1 MMAPETGLVVL
12 RGGALSVLVARRSLY
27 ATFALLLALA
37 LAVAVALSAGPA
49 WLMPSQL
56 LAVFE
61 GDAPGG
67 TRLMVLEFRLPR
79 VLTGVLAGASLGLAG
94 SLIQTLTRNRLAS
107 PDMLGVA
114 DGAMLGVFMAL
125 IAGATGMLGPWWVG
139 PLGALGAVALLL
151 LASGPLDSRGHRLL
165 VVGIAIASLLR
176 AGAELVLSQQELMH
190 ASALYAWSIGS
201 LSGRTWGSALPLAVA
216 LLVLLPPALL
226 ASRRL
231 ALLRFDPDIA
241 TSLGLPV
248 RATQWQVLLCAVLLA
263 GMAVGVCGPI
273 AFVALAAPFIGER
286 LVGYGRGA
294 LLASALSGALLV
306 AAADTLGRVVLGDA
320 ELPVG
325 VICNLLGGPFLLY
338 LLLHERNGE
347 TQ

>member
-1 MMAPETGLVVL
+1 MMAPEPGLLVV
-12 RGGALSVLVARRSLY
+12 RRGALSVLVATRSLY
-27 ATFALLLALA
+27 VTLGLLAALA
-37 LAVAVALSAGPA
+37 LAGAVALAAGPA
-49 WLMPSQL
+49 WLSPLQL
-56 LAVFE
+56 LAAIA

-67 TRLMVLEFRLPR
+67 TRLMVIGFRLPR
-79 VLTGVLAGASLGLAG
+79 VLTGVLAGAALGLAG

-107 PDMLGVA
+107 PDLLGVA
-114 DGAMLGVFMAL
+114 DGATLGVFMAL
-125 IAGATGMLGPWWVG
+125 IAGGTGMLGPWWVG

-151 LASGPLDSRGHRLL
+151 FASGQLDRRGHRLL

-176 AGAELVLSQQELMH
+176 AAAELALSQQELMH

-201 LSGRTWGSALPLAVA
+201 LSGRTYGSAVPLACG
-216 LLVLLPPALL
+216 LLLLLPPALL
-226 ASRRL
+226 SSRRL

-241 TSLGLPV
+241 AGLGLRV
-248 RATQWQVLLCAVLLA
+248 RATQWQVLLIAVLLA
-263 GMAVGVCGPI
+263 GLAVGVCGPI

-286 LVGYGRGA
+286 LIGFGRGA
-294 LLASALSGALLV
+294 LLAATLSGAVLV
-306 AAADTLGRVVLGDA
+306 TAADTLGRVVLGDA

-338 LLLHERNGE
+338 LLFNERNGE